1 MVINKTTIKIIAV
14 VSLAAA
20 LRFYQLGSN
29 PPGLYWEEAA
39 LGYDAYSI
47 LKTGKD
53 FHGNSWPLV
62 AFESFGDWKPSL
74 YFYATVPSV
83 AVFDLT
89 PLAVRFPSALFGTL
103 TVLLIYFLVKKI
115 EPRTSRLALIASF
128 LLAINPWHLQVSR
141 AGFEANLGL
150 FLVVLGWWWSPA
162 LALSMYAYHAN
173 RMLAPLLFLVFALSG
188 RIKKLWFNSLIF
200 LVIALPILW
209 QFNSPTVRQRLAET
223 SALTSLE
230 PIIKSNELIA
240 ADGNSWWTKL
250 LHHRFW
256 HYKDII
262 AAGYLDHFDFDFLFL
277 KGDSNPRH
285 SIQTVGGLF
294 LTQLALIIFGW
305 RRHWPLLTWLLLAPL
320 PAALTVATPHALR
333 SLAMLIP
340 LTIFSAYGL
349 VRLKRYW
356 LIAATFVLAM
366 EVSRYLVSYYRD
378 YPKTYSSQWQFGYA
392 QMVGVV
398 KEKEDQFRQI
408 FITRELGRPSIYY
421 WFYTRTDPRQIQAVN
436 DIVKKDQ
443 GEYLEFGKIKFGPW
457 PGEIPEKSLVILGPS
472 EALPATGKLIEA
484 IYDLGGRLAFRIY
497 ET

>member
-1 MVINKTTIKIIAV
+1 MVINKAAIKIISV
-14 VSLAAA
+14 VILAAA
-20 LRFYQLGSN
+20 LRFYQLGVN
-29 PPGLYWEEAA
+29 PPSLYWEETA

-74 YFYATVPSV
+74 YFYAAVPSV
-83 AVFDLT
+83 AIFGLT
-89 PLAVRFPSALFGTL
+89 PLAVRFPSALFGAL
-103 TVLLIYFLVKKI
+103 TVLLVYWLVKDK
-115 EPRTSRLALIASF
+115 RVGLAAAL
-128 LLAINPWHLQVSR
+128 LLAISPWHLQLSR

-150 FLVVLGWWWSPA
+150 FLTVLGWFFPPA

-173 RMLAPLLFLVFALSG
+173 RVLAPLLFLLFWLTGRVKKFWPNALAFG
-188 RIKKLWFNSLIF
+188 L
-200 LVIALPILW
+200 IALPLLL
-209 QFNSPTVRQRLAET
+209 QFNSPVIRQRLAET

-240 ADGNSWWTKL
+240 ADGNTWWAKL

-277 KGDSNPRH
+277 KGDSNLRH

-294 LTQLALIIFGW
+294 LTQLVLIVFGL

-333 SLAMLIP
+333 SLAMIIP

-349 VRLKRYW
+349 VKLKRWAW
-356 LIAATFVLAM
+356 LAIIIIALEF
-366 EVSRYLVSYYRD
+366 SRYLVNYYKV
-378 YPKTYSSQWQFGYA
+378 YPKTYSNQWQYGYE
-392 QMVGVV
+392 QMIGVV
-398 KEKEDQFRQI
+398 KAREDQYRQI
-408 FITRELGRPSIYY
+408 FITRELGRPSMYY
-421 WFYTRTDPRQIQAVN
+421 WFYTQTDPRLVQAANDQVN
-436 DIVKKDQ
+436 QDQ
-443 GEYLEFGKIKFGPW
+443 GEYLEFGKIKFGP
-457 PGEIPEKSLVILGPS
+457 PPAEVPANSLLVLGPS
-472 EALPATGKLIEA
+472 DSLPDKAKLIEE
-484 IYDLGGRLAFRIY
+484 IYDLGGNLAFRVY